1 MENKSHTVGI
11 HRLAVLSVSL
21 AAAMVLSYVEYLVPI
36 STAVPGIKIGLAN
49 LVVIF
54 LLYRLGLPAA
64 AAVSLTRV
72 VLSNLLFGSLPG
84 MAYSLA
90 GAVLSLSVMALFR
103 RIRFFSEVGVSVL
116 GAVFHNLGQI
126 LVACFMM
133 EQAAVFYYLPVLCLT
148 GTVAGI
154 VIGILAAVLVRKVP
168 DFDRTG
174 KKPQKAE
181 IGSGADQTD
190 KEDSAI

>member
-1 MENKSHTVGI
+1 M
-11 HRLAVLSVSL
+11 
-21 AAAMVLSYVEYLVPI
+21 
-36 STAVPGIKIGLAN
+36 
-49 LVVIF
+49 
-54 LLYRLGLPAA
+54 
-64 AAVSLTRV
+64 
-72 VLSNLLFGSLPG
+72 
-84 MAYSLA
+84 
-90 GAVLSLSVMALFR
+90 
-103 RIRFFSEVGVSVL
+103 L

-181 IGSGADQTD
+181 TGSGADQTD